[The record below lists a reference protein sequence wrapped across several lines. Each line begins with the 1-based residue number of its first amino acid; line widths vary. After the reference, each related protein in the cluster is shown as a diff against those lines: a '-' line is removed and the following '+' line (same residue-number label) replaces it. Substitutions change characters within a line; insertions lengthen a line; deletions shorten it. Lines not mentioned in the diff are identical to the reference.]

1 MNSDQHST
9 HDKVAEFHR
18 VFGHAINEA
27 WSPELAAFRMNRI
40 TEEYKEITD
49 ALWSDDLAHI
59 AQELADLV
67 YVAYGTAIALGINL
81 DAAITAVH
89 QANMA
94 KLDSAGRPIYRAD
107 GKVLKPAGWTPPDC
121 SNAVLG
127 GVV

>member
-1 MNSDQHST
+1 
-9 HDKVAEFHR
+9 
-18 VFGHAINEA
+18 
-27 WSPELAAFRMNRI
+27 MNRI
-40 TEEYKEITD
+40 TEEYKEVTD
-49 ALWSDDLAHI
+49 TLWSDDLAHI

-107 GKVLKPAGWTPPDC
+107 GKVIKPAGWTPPDMTA
-121 SNAVLG
+121 AVSGAL
-127 GVV
+127 